1 MSYFI
6 KGIIFTPWVRFIK
19 RITVINS
26 YKGVFLVH
34 MKRNMEQRRTS
45 GRVRLKKQVRTAQSN
60 RTGEGKR
67 GRPKGE
73 ERSGEWLHG
82 KVQRCSKRE

>member
-6 KGIIFTPWVRFIK
+6 KDIIFTPWVRFIK

-34 MKRNMEQRRTS
+34 MKRKMEQRRTS
-45 GRVRLKKQVRTAQSN
+45 GRVGLKKA
-60 RTGEGKR
+60 GKN
-67 GRPKGE
+67 
-73 ERSGEWLHG
+73 
-82 KVQRCSKRE
+82 CSK